1 MRYILKFQ
9 HNPSSMSNSMSNST
23 VTMSGGGGGGGGFP
37 QIKTDMMYTHAAAAA
52 AAGIP
57 VSAGGGS
64 PTSGLSNSRLHQVRA
79 RLRAVARN
87 PETRGCHQGSNVH
100 RIY

>member
-1 MRYILKFQ
+1 
-9 HNPSSMSNSMSNST
+9 MSNSMSNST
-23 VTMSGGGGGGGGFP
+23 VTMSGGVGGNGFP

-64 PTSGLSNSRLHQVRA
+64 PTSGLSNSRLHQVR
-79 RLRAVARN
+79 RREDSLWKNIFFYDPQSSETAVFQL
-87 PETRGCHQGSNVH
+87 TS
-100 RIY
+100 